1 MVENKKVKIISKTLV
16 YLIMTVI
23 TFMCIFPFLVV
34 LSASFSS
41 ESELV
46 MKGYSLL
53 PRGFTTLAYKV
64 IISDPT
70 QLVSAY
76 GVTIFVTVVG
86 SVLSILTMALAAYPL
101 SRSSFKWRK
110 YISFYFYFTTI
121 FSGGA
126 VSTYIWISQ
135 GMNLK
140 NNILVLFLPILVSA
154 WNVFLL
160 RTYFAQ
166 IPSSLV
172 EAAKIDGANEYYIF
186 FRIIVP
192 MSTVGIATV
201 LVMVSLNY
209 WNDWYHC
216 MMYMTKDKYISLQYY
231 LYRVM
236 SEIESMKNMSNVVL
250 QKEVDLSSLPGETA
264 RMAMCI
270 LAAGPMVFVFSF
282 FQKYFVRGIA
292 LGSVKG

>member
-1 MVENKKVKIISKTLV
+1 MVENKKVKVLSQLMV
-16 YLIMTVI
+16 YFIMLIV
-23 TFMCIFPFLVV
+23 TFLCIFPFLVV

-46 MKGYSLL
+46 VNGYSLF
-53 PRGFTTLAYKV
+53 PQKFTTLAYKV
-64 IISDPT
+64 IISDPS
-70 QLVSAY
+70 QLISAY
-76 GVTIFVTVVG
+76 TVTIFVTIVG
-86 SVLSILTMALAAYPL
+86 SIASILTMTLGAYPL
-101 SRSSFKWRK
+101 SRTNFKWRRG
-110 YISFYFYFTTI
+110 ISFYFYFTTI

-126 VSTYIWISQ
+126 VATYIWISH

-140 NNILVLFLPILVSA
+140 NNVLVLILPLMVSA

-160 RTYFAQ
+160 RTYFTQ
-166 IPSSLV
+166 IPPSLI

-186 FRIIVP
+186 FKIVIP
-192 MSTVGIATV
+192 MSTVGVATV
-201 LVMVSLNY
+201 LVMVSLGY
-209 WNDWYHC
+209 WNDWYNC

-236 SEIESMKNMSNVVL
+236 SEIDSMKNMSNVVL
-250 QKEVDLSSLPGETA
+250 QQQVDISSLPNETA

-292 LGSVKG
+292 VGSVKG